1 MLDQFVNKKVRK
13 NRTFI
18 RQISPDKGEGSSPG

>member
-1 MLDQFVNKKVRK
+1 MDQFVNKKVLK

-18 RQISPDKGEGSSPG
+18 KRVTHQRYRWEE